1 MQTSPFR
8 HVHAFLPI
16 EVNEEFSCGYER
28 RKGEVSQILCRGVN
42 VDKGSRDFMFALPD
56 CLTICNQRANQNA
69 FLRRVFCRSRP
80 LSSTPF
86 HLMLSMDKQ
95 RVLSMLLHSCDVSH
109 PAKRWQLHSQWTT
122 RWEIGL
128 FVDICKKVVARCI
141 TITITRCMEE
151 FFKQGDKEQEQGL
164 DFSPLCDRHN
174 TMVPQSQIGNGK

>member
-1 MQTSPFR
+1 
-8 HVHAFLPI
+8 
-16 EVNEEFSCGYER
+16 
-28 RKGEVSQILCRGVN
+28 
-42 VDKGSRDFMFALPD
+42 MFALHD

-122 RWEIGL
+122 RWEICL
-128 FVDICKKVVARCI
+128 FVDIFCNWLLCINIWLILRYNLPNKFLSARMVVKFLFSKI
-141 TITITRCMEE
+141 SSVTTR
-151 FFKQGDKEQEQGL
+151 
-164 DFSPLCDRHN
+164 
-174 TMVPQSQIGNGK
+174 TVPQYVSQSITTVC